1 MSNSK
6 GEYTFAKKCHAYL
19 NSIEAF
25 EIQTIAATVEF
36 FHAQPALE
44 CLKMCTKCWIEVL

>member
-25 EIQTIAATVEF
+25 EIQTIVATVELF
-36 FHAQPALE
+36 S
-44 CLKMCTKCWIEVL
+44 CLRMSQDVHYYMSD